1 MAIAGIDAPLPAPA
15 LRALEALG
23 VRAVRD
29 LKKLTRTELEGA
41 RGVGKNALK
50 AIEAAMREAKV
61 DYRDEDES
69 AEVTAYIAGFEGT
82 ARERLLELRAI
93 CRKVL
98 PKARE
103 KIAYGMPTY
112 YYGGN
117 VIHFA
122 GFKAHVSIF
131 PMPDVIVRFKARLE
145 GYASSKGGI
154 QFPLDKPLP
163 KQLIKEIAEFRLAQ
177 AREKLGEGPD

>member
-23 VRAVRD
+23 VRTIRD
-29 LKKLTRTELEGA
+29 LSRITRTGLEEA
-41 RGVGKNALK
+41 PGVGKNALK
-50 AIEAAMREAKV
+50 AIEAAMRAAKV
-61 DYRDEDES
+61 AFGDEAES
-69 AEVTAYIAGFEGT
+69 EEVSAYIAGFEGA
-82 ARERLLELRAI
+82 ARERLMELRAI

-98 PKARE
+98 PEARE
-103 KIAYGMPTY
+103 KLAYGMPTY
-112 YYGGN
+112 FYGGN

-145 GYASSKGGI
+145 GYATSKGGI
-154 QFPLDKPLP
+154 QFPLDRPLP
-163 KQLIKEIAEFRLAQ
+163 KRLIREIAEFRLARVL
-177 AREKLGEGPD
+177 AKIEEG

>member
-1 MAIAGIDAPLPAPA
+1 MSITGIDAPLPAPA

-29 LKKLTRTELEGA
+29 LQKLSRAELEEA
-41 RGVGKNALK
+41 HGVGKGALK
-50 AIEAAMREAKV
+50 AIGAAMRVAKV
-61 DYRDEDES
+61 AFRDEGPS
-69 AEVTAYIAGFEGT
+69 AEVDAYLSGFGGPV
-82 ARERLLELRAI
+82 RERLEELRAI

-112 YYGGN
+112 YYGEN

-122 GFKAHVSIF
+122 GFKNHVSIF
-131 PMPDVIVRFKARLE
+131 PMPEVIVRFKAELE

-163 KQLIKEIAEFRLAQ
+163 KKLIRDIAEFRWKAALA
-177 AREKLGEGPD
+177 KLEEC